1 VRARTPEDGSDSPT
15 AESLLVAGGGGWD
28 RPAVNVRLSAL
39 ALPTFSLALA
49 MSVLTTYA
57 PLLLGESTSSSS
69 AIGLAVG
76 GEGLFALLLPLLI
89 GGLSDRTSTRLGAR
103 LPYAIFA
110 TPLLVLPLV
119 ILPFA
124 HGYAQTVGLVS
135 LFFVGYFVYYPP
147 YQALVAELVPASH
160 LGRAQGAQG
169 VMRGLGLGAALVG
182 GGLLLSVWTPLPF
195 ALAGLAFALTTF
207 VLVREVRGSAHV
219 TVVAA
224 TPRPSGQGVLRLV
237 RERRELRA
245 FVVANALWELSFM
258 GLKTFIVLY
267 VVRGL
272 GESVGTASAVIG
284 VVAGAYVITSALAG
298 RTADRIGVHRLLR
311 AALWIY
317 GAGLLVGAG
326 ASSLGPLLVG
336 LPIVALAGAV
346 VMTLPYGLLV
356 PMTPAGAEGATSGLF
371 GFSRA
376 LGATLGPV
384 VVGLSIDLLGPLF
397 PATHGYGAMWLALGA
412 PILLSLRLMPALAVD
427 ENGEEAALPV
437 AAHREEL
444 ALAA

>member
-1 VRARTPEDGSDSPT
+1 MK
-15 AESLLVAGGGGWD
+15 
-28 RPAVNVRLSAL
+28 VRLIVL

-69 AIGLAVG
+69 AVGLAIG
-76 GEGLFALLLPLLI
+76 GEGVFALFLPI
-89 GGLSDRTSTRLGAR
+89 VVGALSDRTSTRLGAR

-110 TPLLVLPLV
+110 TPLLVFPLA

-124 HGYAQTVGLVS
+124 HTYAQTVALVS

-147 YQALVAELVPASH
+147 YQALFAELVPASH
-160 LGRAQGAQG
+160 QGRAQGAQG

-195 ALAGLAFALTTF
+195 ALAGLGFALAT
-207 VLVREVRGSAHV
+207 VALVREVGGTTR
-219 TVVAA
+219 VAVA
-224 TPRPSGQGVLRLV
+224 EREHSTAPGLLRLV
-237 RERRELRA
+237 RERPELRA

-267 VVRGL
+267 VVKGL
-272 GESVGTASAVIG
+272 GDSVGTASAVIG
-284 VVAGAYVITSALAG
+284 VVAGAYVVASAVAG
-298 RTADRIGVHRLLR
+298 RVADRVGVFRVMR
-311 AALWIY
+311 IALWIY
-317 GAGLLVGAG
+317 GLGLLVGAG

-336 LPIVALAGAV
+336 LPFVALAGAV

-356 PMTPAGAEGATSGLF
+356 QMTPAGAEGATSGLF

-376 LGATLGPV
+376 LGAILGPI
-384 VVGLSIDLLGPLF
+384 VVGLTIDLLGGLF
-397 PATHGYGAMWLALGA
+397 PGTNGYGAMWLALAA
-412 PILLSLRLMPALAVD
+412 PILLSLRLMPALA
-427 ENGEEAALPV
+427 GEQQAEARLLGG
-437 AAHREEL
+437 RKEL

>member
-1 VRARTPEDGSDSPT
+1 
-15 AESLLVAGGGGWD
+15 
-28 RPAVNVRLSAL
+28 VNVRLSAL

-76 GEGLFALLLPLLI
+76 GEGLFALFLPLLI

-147 YQALVAELVPASH
+147 YQALFAELVPSSQQ
-160 LGRAQGAQG
+160 GRAQGAQG

-207 VLVREVRGSAHV
+207 VLVREVRGSAR
-219 TVVAA
+219 VAVATA

-237 RERRELRA
+237 RESRELRA

-284 VVAGAYVITSALAG
+284 IVAGSYVVTSALAG

-317 GAGLLVGAG
+317 GVGLLVGAG

-356 PMTPAGAEGATSGLF
+356 QMTPAGAEGATSGLF

-376 LGATLGPV
+376 LGAILGPV

-397 PATHGYGAMWLALGA
+397 PATHGYGAMWLALAA
-412 PILLSLRLMPALAVD
+412 PIFLSLRLMPALAVE
-427 ENGEEAALPV
+427 ENGEEAVLRV
-437 AAHREEL
+437 AARREEL
-444 ALAA
+444 ALAT